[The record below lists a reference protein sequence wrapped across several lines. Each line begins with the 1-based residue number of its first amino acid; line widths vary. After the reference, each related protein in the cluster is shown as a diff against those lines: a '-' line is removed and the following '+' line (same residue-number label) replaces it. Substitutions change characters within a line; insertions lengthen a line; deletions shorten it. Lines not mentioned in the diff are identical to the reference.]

1 MGIEEMIQAQVDVYN
16 TVGHSLNTAY
26 LYRVYEDQKQ
36 VDLVLELCTG
46 GELWSRI
53 QVNHY
58 TETGE
63 ISTER
68 IDADRCCGDWGHLSS
83 KLTALLA

>member
-1 MGIEEMIQAQVDVYN
+1 MDIYN
-16 TVGHSLNTAY
+16 HVGHSLNTAY

-36 VDLVLELCTG
+36 VDLVLELCSG

-63 ISTER
+63 RKLNGEAFAS
-68 IDADRCCGDWGHLSS
+68 WGC
-83 KLTALLA
+83 AQAEQ